1 MSRQEM
7 VCGMSMWDMPD
18 LIQHYLCAS
27 VVFWMGELAS
37 VPPLKDLSIVGWK
50 AAEVLRNQSL
60 FPKATY
66 QALLP
71 GSSF

>member
-37 VPPLKDLSIVGWK
+37 VPPLKDLSIVG
-50 AAEVLRNQSL
+50 
-60 FPKATY
+60 
-66 QALLP
+66 
-71 GSSF
+71 